1 VQLTADDIAAAAAAH
16 NTTVSRFFID
26 CTRDLLELTAQR
38 YGESHLTLHD
48 PLAVGV
54 VIDPSFV
61 IAEAMSVDIETRGEL
76 TEGMTLAD
84 RRPIHPSLKEPLTAD
99 VCTNVDAPRFIDF
112 FLKRLLT

>member
-1 VQLTADDIAAAAAAH
+1 
-16 NTTVSRFFID
+16 
-26 CTRDLLELTAQR
+26 
-38 YGESHLTLHD
+38 
-48 PLAVGV
+48 
-54 VIDPSFV
+54 
-61 IAEAMSVDIETRGEL
+61 MSVDIETRGEL